1 MHHPRPLLTNLA
13 RRNALSYTVHMSTQT
28 PPSTTVTVRLPE
40 DVETQLA
47 ELAGHT
53 RRSKSFLARE
63 AITAYVQHELEI
75 VAGVERGLADMNA
88 GRVMSHDEAM
98 KTLRSAVDRTQPD
111 E

>member
-1 MHHPRPLLTNLA
+1 
-13 RRNALSYTVHMSTQT
+13 MSTQT
-28 PPSTTVTVRLPE
+28 PTSTTVTVRLPE

-63 AITAYVQHELEI
+63 AITAYVERELEI
-75 VAGVERGLADMNA
+75 VAGIKRGLADMEA
-88 GRVMSHDEAM
+88 GRVVPHDEAM
-98 KTLRSAVDRTQPD
+98 RSLRETVARAQKS